1 MPNQQG
7 RKQVGK
13 QKGPVNT
20 HKITLDVRESNT
32 ASLEEFAKS
41 LPNITN
47 IDDSIAIYNNLV
59 SAKYR
64 NKSITIDTGKQF
76 VSWKP
81 VEDHTNIGILTYKE
95 NGILKD
101 ARCFQKTIP
110 LIDNDS
116 WMKDKER
123 PSYPFS
129 WGFQKD
135 ALLNPENQ
143 AYVDVVATAFAS
155 KLREITKSPH
165 FCEFYG
171 AFRGVSKEYLHNLME
186 DFEEYRFTKWFWKG
200 VENGEYNLRII
211 EKGTE
216 RRLSLQE
223 IILIFK
229 PDEDFL
235 HDDDECDEEDD
246 ASSNGDTSSI
256 LSAESLR
263 SSDGEPQTPFVSE
276 LEEARSIPSSSD
288 SNDIPERN
296 SSTPK
301 TISTIQTASSGS
313 SNESDFS
320 FTEEYSMFVELNNM
334 PVVVMYCECME
345 DTMDSLLENK
355 EFVPATTVALE
366 ERWTAWLFQVIVACT
381 QLQGYLHLTHNDLH
395 TNNVLFTKTSDEYIY
410 YHDSQGH
417 SWSIP
422 TFGYVFKI
430 IDFGRA
436 IFTNGGY
443 TVISSDYN
451 DGHFACGMY
460 NFGPIQDDAFA
471 VVRPNK
477 SFDLC
482 RLSCSVLRGLYPSN
496 PPSILKGAV
505 ITKEKNWE
513 VRETSHPLFNMLW
526 GWLKNKLGHNI
537 LEEES
542 GVEKYPGFDLYTTIA
557 STANNA
563 IPSEQLSKPLF
574 QTFMKQSVDKI
585 KSVYIPL

>member
-1 MPNQQG
+1 MPNGGGRNQGG
-7 RKQVGK
+7 RKQT
-13 QKGPVNT
+13 QT
-20 HKITLDVRESNT
+20 ATAHKIALDVRESNT

-41 LPNITN
+41 LTHITN

-64 NKSITIDTGKQF
+64 NKPITIDTGKQF
-76 VSWKP
+76 LSWK
-81 VEDHTNIGILTYKE
+81 VAEGHTNIGVLTFKE
-95 NGILKD
+95 KGIIKE

-123 PSYPFS
+123 ASFPFS

-155 KLREITKSPH
+155 KLKDVTKSPH

-200 VENGEYNLRII
+200 VEAGEYTLRIV
-211 EKGTE
+211 EKETG
-216 RRLSLQE
+216 RRLSLEE
-223 IILIFK
+223 IIQIFK

-235 HDDDECDEEDD
+235 HDDDEESDSDEENDNG
-246 ASSNGDTSSI
+246 SSV
-256 LSAESLR
+256 LSAESLD

-276 LEEARSIPSSSD
+276 LEEAQSIPSSSD
-288 SNDIPERN
+288 SKDIVERN

-301 TISTIQTASSGS
+301 TVSTMQTASSGTDG
-313 SNESDFS
+313 SDIS
-320 FTEEYSMFVELNNM
+320 FTEEYDMFVELVNM
-334 PVVVMYCECME
+334 PVVMMYCECMD
-345 DTMDSLLENK
+345 DTMDSLLENR
-355 EFVPATTVALE
+355 EFAPATSVALE
-366 ERWTAWLFQVIVACT
+366 ERWTAWLFQVIAACT

-395 TNNVLFTKTSDEYIY
+395 TNNVLFTKTTDEFIHYR
-410 YHDSQGH
+410 DTQGH
-417 SWSIP
+417 TWAIP
-422 TFGYVFKI
+422 TYGYIFKI

-436 IFTNGGY
+436 IFTSSGY

-460 NFGPIQDDAFA
+460 NFGPIQDDAFP

-482 RLSCSVLRGLYPSN
+482 RLSCSLLRGIYPSN
-496 PPSILKGAV
+496 PPSLLKGAV

-574 QTFMKQSVDKI
+574 QSFMKGAKLDSNT
-585 KSVYIPL
+585 SVYIPM